1 VPRAAVLL
9 PARDA
14 AGTVRA
20 AAVSILRQGFRD
32 LALVA
37 VDDGSVDDTAQLA
50 REVGVVGPPAL
61 AAEVAVDR
69 YRMLNH
75 AKSFKKQMMTAK
87 RFAFLPEQVEVVE
100 GDEVTIN
107 VRSADG
113 THGIE
118 IEKLKVKKAI
128 PRGGEVVTLSFTAP
142 APGRYVIKCS
152 EYCGRGHD
160 DMKSVLV
167 VAARTR

>member
-1 VPRAAVLL
+1 MQVWKTFVRISGLAA
-9 PARDA
+9 
-14 AGTVRA
+14 
-20 AAVSILRQGFRD
+20 
-32 LALVA
+32 
-37 VDDGSVDDTAQLA
+37 
-50 REVGVVGPPAL
+50 AL
-61 AAEVAVDR
+61 AAVTVAAGPVLTRAEVPTPRLVTVE
-69 YRMLNH
+69 
-75 AKSFKKQMMTAK
+75 MTAK
-87 RFAFLPEQVEVVE
+87 RFAFLPEQVEVAE
-100 GDEVTIN
+100 GDEVTVN

>member
-1 VPRAAVLL
+1 MQVWTDVHENRRHGCGARRRRGGGRSGADAGRGSGLPRIV
-9 PARDA
+9 
-14 AGTVRA
+14 TV
-20 AAVSILRQGFRD
+20 
-32 LALVA
+32 
-37 VDDGSVDDTAQLA
+37 
-50 REVGVVGPPAL
+50 E
-61 AAEVAVDR
+61 
-69 YRMLNH
+69 
-75 AKSFKKQMMTAK
+75 MTAK

>member
-1 VPRAAVLL
+1 MQVWTSFMRIGGMAAVLGAL
-9 PARDA
+9 AM
-14 AGTVRA
+14 A
-20 AAVSILRQGFRD
+20 AAPVLTRAEAPAPR
-32 LALVA
+32 A
-37 VDDGSVDDTAQLA
+37 VTV
-50 REVGVVGPPAL
+50 E
-61 AAEVAVDR
+61 
-69 YRMLNH
+69 
-75 AKSFKKQMMTAK
+75 MTAK

-167 VAARTR
+167 VAAPTR

>member
-1 VPRAAVLL
+1 MQVWKTFMRIGGP
-9 PARDA
+9 
-14 AGTVRA
+14 
-20 AAVSILRQGFRD
+20 
-32 LALVA
+32 LA
-37 VDDGSVDDTAQLA
+37 
-50 REVGVVGPPAL
+50 AL
-61 AAEVAVDR
+61 AVVTATAGPVLTRAEVSPPRVVTVE
-69 YRMLNH
+69 
-75 AKSFKKQMMTAK
+75 MTAK
-87 RFAFLPEQVEVVE
+87 RFAFLPEQVQVVE

>member
-1 VPRAAVLL
+1 MLVWKTCMRISGLAA
-9 PARDA
+9 
-14 AGTVRA
+14 
-20 AAVSILRQGFRD
+20 
-32 LALVA
+32 
-37 VDDGSVDDTAQLA
+37 
-50 REVGVVGPPAL
+50 AL
-61 AAEVAVDR
+61 AATTAAGPALTRADVPAPRSVTVE
-69 YRMLNH
+69 MI
-75 AKSFKKQMMTAK
+75 AK
-87 RFAFLPEQVEVVE
+87 RFAFLPEQVEAAE

-118 IEKLKVKKAI
+118 IGKLKVKKTI
-128 PRGGEVVTLSFTAP
+128 PRGGDVVTLTFTAP

-167 VAARTR
+167 VAPRAR

>member
-1 VPRAAVLL
+1 MQVWKTFTGIGSL
-9 PARDA
+9 
-14 AGTVRA
+14 A
-20 AAVSILRQGFRD
+20 AA
-32 LALVA
+32 LALVTVA
-37 VDDGSVDDTAQLA
+37 A
-50 REVGVVGPPAL
+50 GPVLTRAEAPAPRL
-61 AAEVAVDR
+61 VTVE
-69 YRMLNH
+69 
-75 AKSFKKQMMTAK
+75 MTAK
-87 RFAFLPEQVEVVE
+87 RFAFLPEQVEVAE

-118 IEKLKVKKAI
+118 IEKLKVKKTI

-160 DMKSVLV
+160 DMKSALV
-167 VAARTR
+167 VAPRAR

>member
-1 VPRAAVLL
+1 MQVWKTSMRISGLAA
-9 PARDA
+9 
-14 AGTVRA
+14 
-20 AAVSILRQGFRD
+20 
-32 LALVA
+32 
-37 VDDGSVDDTAQLA
+37 
-50 REVGVVGPPAL
+50 AL
-61 AAEVAVDR
+61 AAVTVAAGPVLTRAEVPAPRLVTVE
-69 YRMLNH
+69 
-75 AKSFKKQMMTAK
+75 MTAK
-87 RFAFLPEQVEVVE
+87 RFAFLPEQVEVAE

-142 APGRYVIKCS
+142 VPGRYVIKCS

-167 VAARTR
+167 VAARAR

>member
-1 VPRAAVLL
+1 MQVWKTFMRI
-9 PARDA
+9 
-14 AGTVRA
+14 GGMA
-20 AAVSILRQGFRD
+20 AA
-32 LALVA
+32 LAV
-37 VDDGSVDDTAQLA
+37 VTATA
-50 REVGVVGPPAL
+50 GPVPTQ
-61 AAEVAVDR
+61 AEAPPPRIVTVE
-69 YRMLNH
+69 
-75 AKSFKKQMMTAK
+75 MTAK

-118 IEKLKVKKAI
+118 ISKLKVKKTI
-128 PRGGEVVTLSFTAP
+128 PRGGDVVTLSFTAP
-142 APGRYVIKCS
+142 APGRYAITCS

-167 VAARTR
+167 VAPSTR

>member
-1 VPRAAVLL
+1 MQVWTSFMRIGGTAAVL
-9 PARDA
+9 A
-14 AGTVRA
+14 AVAVA
-20 AAVSILRQGFRD
+20 AA
-32 LALVA
+32 
-37 VDDGSVDDTAQLA
+37 
-50 REVGVVGPPAL
+50 PAL
-61 AAEVAVDR
+61 TRAEAPAPRAVTVE
-69 YRMLNH
+69 
-75 AKSFKKQMMTAK
+75 MTAK

-128 PRGGEVVTLSFTAP
+128 PRGGEIVTLSFTAP

-160 DMKSVLV
+160 DMKSVVV

>member
-1 VPRAAVLL
+1 MRIGGMAA
-9 PARDA
+9 
-14 AGTVRA
+14 
-20 AAVSILRQGFRD
+20 
-32 LALVA
+32 
-37 VDDGSVDDTAQLA
+37 
-50 REVGVVGPPAL
+50 AL
-61 AAEVAVDR
+61 AAVAVAAAPALTR
-69 YRMLNH
+69 AEAPAPR
-75 AKSFKKQMMTAK
+75 AVTVEMTAK

>member
-1 VPRAAVLL
+1 MQMWKTFMRISGLAA
-9 PARDA
+9 
-14 AGTVRA
+14 
-20 AAVSILRQGFRD
+20 
-32 LALVA
+32 
-37 VDDGSVDDTAQLA
+37 
-50 REVGVVGPPAL
+50 AL
-61 AAEVAVDR
+61 AAVMVAAGPVLTRAEVPPPRLVTVE
-69 YRMLNH
+69 
-75 AKSFKKQMMTAK
+75 MTAK

-118 IEKLKVKKAI
+118 IKKLKVKKAV

-142 APGRYVIKCS
+142 APGRYVIECS

-160 DMKSVLV
+160 DMTSVLV

>member
-1 VPRAAVLL
+1 MQVWKTFVRISGLAA
-9 PARDA
+9 
-14 AGTVRA
+14 
-20 AAVSILRQGFRD
+20 
-32 LALVA
+32 
-37 VDDGSVDDTAQLA
+37 
-50 REVGVVGPPAL
+50 AL
-61 AAEVAVDR
+61 AAVTVAAGPVLTRAEVPTPRLVTVE
-69 YRMLNH
+69 
-75 AKSFKKQMMTAK
+75 MTAK
-87 RFAFLPEQVEVVE
+87 RFAFLPEQVEVAE

-142 APGRYVIKCS
+142 APGRYLIKCS

>member
-1 VPRAAVLL
+1 MQVWKTFVRISGLAA
-9 PARDA
+9 
-14 AGTVRA
+14 
-20 AAVSILRQGFRD
+20 
-32 LALVA
+32 
-37 VDDGSVDDTAQLA
+37 
-50 REVGVVGPPAL
+50 AL
-61 AAEVAVDR
+61 AAFTVAAGPVLTR
-69 YRMLNH
+69 AEEPAPR
-75 AKSFKKQMMTAK
+75 SVTVEMTAR
-87 RFAFLPEQVEVVE
+87 RFAFLPEQVEVAE

-142 APGRYVIKCS
+142 APGRYVITCS

>member
-1 VPRAAVLL
+1 MQVWKTSMRISGLAA
-9 PARDA
+9 
-14 AGTVRA
+14 
-20 AAVSILRQGFRD
+20 
-32 LALVA
+32 
-37 VDDGSVDDTAQLA
+37 
-50 REVGVVGPPAL
+50 AL
-61 AAEVAVDR
+61 AAVTVAAGPVLTRAEVPAPRLVTVE
-69 YRMLNH
+69 
-75 AKSFKKQMMTAK
+75 MTAK
-87 RFAFLPEQVEVVE
+87 RFAFLPEQVEVAE
-100 GDEVTIN
+100 GDEVTVN

-167 VAARTR
+167 VAARAR

>member
-1 VPRAAVLL
+1 MQVWKTFMRIGGMAAVL
-9 PARDA
+9 A
-14 AGTVRA
+14 AVAMA
-20 AAVSILRQGFRD
+20 AAPVLTRAEAQAPR
-32 LALVA
+32 A
-37 VDDGSVDDTAQLA
+37 VTV
-50 REVGVVGPPAL
+50 E
-61 AAEVAVDR
+61 
-69 YRMLNH
+69 
-75 AKSFKKQMMTAK
+75 MTAK

-100 GDEVTIN
+100 GDEVAIN

>member
-1 VPRAAVLL
+1 MQVRKTFMRIGGTAAVL
-9 PARDA
+9 A
-14 AGTVRA
+14 AVAVA
-20 AAVSILRQGFRD
+20 AA
-32 LALVA
+32 
-37 VDDGSVDDTAQLA
+37 
-50 REVGVVGPPAL
+50 PAL
-61 AAEVAVDR
+61 TRAEAPAPRAVTVE
-69 YRMLNH
+69 
-75 AKSFKKQMMTAK
+75 MTAK

-160 DMKSVLV
+160 DMKSVVV

>member
-1 VPRAAVLL
+1 MQVWKTFVRISGLAA
-9 PARDA
+9 
-14 AGTVRA
+14 
-20 AAVSILRQGFRD
+20 
-32 LALVA
+32 
-37 VDDGSVDDTAQLA
+37 
-50 REVGVVGPPAL
+50 AL
-61 AAEVAVDR
+61 AAVTVAAGPVLTRAEVPTPRLVTVE
-69 YRMLNH
+69 
-75 AKSFKKQMMTAK
+75 MTAK
-87 RFAFLPEQVEVVE
+87 RFAFLPEQVEVAE
-100 GDEVTIN
+100 GDEVTVN

-142 APGRYVIKCS
+142 APGRYLIKCS